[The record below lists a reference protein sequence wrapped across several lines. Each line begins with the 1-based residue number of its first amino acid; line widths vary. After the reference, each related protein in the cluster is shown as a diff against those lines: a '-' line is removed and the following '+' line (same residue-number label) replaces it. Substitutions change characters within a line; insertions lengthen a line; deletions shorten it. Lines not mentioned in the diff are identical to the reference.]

1 MRAITLKMI
10 FIIVGLLFHSYAEA
24 QSASYIKGKHFAGYA
39 FPKEYAIKGLPPESN
54 RYTLS
59 RENIIEAEKL
69 LRDSV
74 PHLTNEHGHIYKP
87 HLKDYYHQYV
97 GYITS
102 NNHILVHIY
111 LSRKGEIMY
120 DNKVSKD
127 IILVFDGGDDFW
139 EIVIDVTSK
148 KILGFLQ
155 HGFA

>member
-1 MRAITLKMI
+1 MRAITLKMV

-24 QSASYIKGKHFAGYA
+24 QSASYIKGKHYIGYA

-59 RENIIEAEKL
+59 REDIIEAEKL

-120 DNKVSKD
+120 DNEVSKD
-127 IILVFDGGDDFW
+127 LILVFDGGDEFW
-139 EIVIDVTSK
+139 EIVIDVTGK
-148 KILGFLQ
+148 RILGFGQ

>member
-1 MRAITLKMI
+1 MVIDT
-10 FIIVGLLFHSYAEA
+10 
-24 QSASYIKGKHFAGYA
+24 
-39 FPKEYAIKGLPPESN
+39 
-54 RYTLS
+54 
-59 RENIIEAEKL
+59 
-69 LRDSV
+69 
-74 PHLTNEHGHIYKP
+74 KP
-87 HLKDYYHQYV
+87 HLKNYYHQYV

>member
-59 RENIIEAEKL
+59 REDIIEAEKL

-120 DNKVSKD
+120 DNEVSKD
-127 IILVFDGGDDFW
+127 LILVFDGGDEFW
-139 EIVIDVTSK
+139 EIVIDVTGK
-148 KILGFLQ
+148 RILGFGQ

>member
-1 MRAITLKMI
+1 MI

-139 EIVIDVTSK
+139 EIVIDVTGK

>member
-1 MRAITLKMI
+1 MRARTLKMI
-10 FIIVGLLFHSYAEA
+10 LIIVGLLFHSYANA
-24 QSASYIKGKHFAGYA
+24 QNASYIKGKHFTGYA
-39 FPKEYAIKGLPPESN
+39 FPKEYAIMGLPPESN

-74 PHLTNEHGHIYKP
+74 PHLTNEYGHTYKP
-87 HLKDYYHQYV
+87 HLKNYYHQYV

-120 DNKVSKD
+120 DNEVSKD
-127 IILVFDGGDDFW
+127 LILVFDGGDEFW
-139 EIVIDVTSK
+139 EIVIDVTGK
-148 KILGFLQ
+148 RILGFGQ

>member
-1 MRAITLKMI
+1 MI

>member
-1 MRAITLKMI
+1 MI

-39 FPKEYAIKGLPPESN
+39 FPKEYAIKVLPPESN

-120 DNKVSKD
+120 DNEVSKD
-127 IILVFDGGDDFW
+127 LILVFDGGDEFW
-139 EIVIDVTSK
+139 EIVIDVTGK
-148 KILGFLQ
+148 RILGFGQ

>member
-1 MRAITLKMI
+1 MREITLKMI

-39 FPKEYAIKGLPPESN
+39 FPKEHAIKGLPPESN

-127 IILVFDGGDDFW
+127 LILVFDGGDEFW
-139 EIVIDVTSK
+139 EIVIDVTGK
-148 KILGFLQ
+148 RILGFGQ

>member
-139 EIVIDVTSK
+139 EIVIDVTGK

>member
-1 MRAITLKMI
+1 MRAITLKMSL
-10 FIIVGLLFHSYAEA
+10 IIVGLLFHSYINA
-24 QSASYIKGKHFAGYA
+24 QNASYIKGKHFTGYA
-39 FPKEYAIKGLPPESN
+39 FPKEYVIMGLPPESN

-59 RENIIEAEKL
+59 HENIIEAEKL

-74 PHLTNEHGHIYKP
+74 PHLTNAYGHTYKP
-87 HLKDYYHQYV
+87 HLKNYYHQYV

-120 DNKVSKD
+120 DNEVSKD
-127 IILVFDGGDDFW
+127 LILVFDGGDNFW
-139 EIVIDVTSK
+139 EIVIDVTGK
-148 KILGFLQ
+148 RILGFGQ